1 MKAIV
6 IYKSKYG
13 STKDYSK
20 WIAQSLSC
28 EAKEHTDVKISELE
42 SYDTIIYGGGLYA
55 EMIAGVSLITK
66 NIQKLSGK
74 KIIVFTTGITP
85 IDMRSYYDDLVVKK
99 NFKGDTY
106 EKIKMFNFPG
116 KMILSELTLPH
127 RTALVALK
135 KLMSGKEN
143 PTEMEKLLIEL
154 CDADGDFSDRACIA
168 ELVAYAMQ

>member
-1 MKAIV
+1 M
-6 IYKSKYG
+6 
-13 STKDYSK
+13 
-20 WIAQSLSC
+20 
-28 EAKEHTDVKISELE
+28 KISDLE
-42 SYDTIIYGGGLYA
+42 GYDTIVYGGGLYA

-66 NIQKLSGK
+66 NMQKLEGK

-85 IDMRSYYDDLVVKK
+85 IDMRRYYDDLVVKK
-99 NFKGDTY
+99 NFKGNTY

-127 RTALVALK
+127 RTALIALK

-143 PTEMEKLLIEL
+143 PTEMEKLLVEL
-154 CDADGDFSDRACIA
+154 CDADGDFSDRSYIS